1 MANKTYLLTIEYNED
16 TEEVEYIQEEIIDPD
31 ESTKLKVLGN
41 LDLEDLYNKDSLD
54 LIRELYTGE
63 VGES

>member
-16 TEEVEYIQEEIIDPD
+16 TEEIEYIQEEIIDPD
-31 ESTKLKVLGN
+31 ESTKTKVLGA
-41 LDLEDLYNKDSLD
+41 LELEDIFNEESLSI
-54 LIRELYTGE
+54 IREIYTGE

>member
-16 TEEVEYIQEEIIDPD
+16 TEEIEYIQEEIIDPD
-31 ESTKLKVLGN
+31 ESTKMKVLGS
-41 LDLEDLYNKDSLD
+41 LDLEDLYNGDALD
-54 LIRELYTGE
+54 LIRKLYVGE

>member
-1 MANKTYLLTIEYNED
+1 MAKKTYLLTIEYNEV
-16 TEEVEYIQEEIIDPD
+16 TEEIEYIEEEIIDPD
-31 ESTKLKVLGN
+31 DSVKCKVLGN
-41 LDLEDLYNKDSLD
+41 LDLEDMFNKDSLE

>member
-16 TEEVEYIQEEIIDPD
+16 TEEIEYIQEEIIDPD
-31 ESTKLKVLGN
+31 ESTTVKVLGL
-41 LDLEDLYNKDSLD
+41 LDLEDMFNEDSLD
-54 LIRELYTGE
+54 IIKEVYTGE